1 MEGTAMIRSAVMT
14 FMAGA
19 AALRLLASVVIFVA
33 APTRWWPLSSEAVH
47 LSPHCPIA
55 GFNL

>member
-1 MEGTAMIRSAVMT
+1 MIRSAVMT

-33 APTRWWPLSSEAVH
+33 APTRWWPLSSEAVR